1 MTRRVFHCTMLAS
14 TQDGEDDLQRRRLI
28 QGICALGVGYPTLSS
43 SQEPGA
49 SDPPTSGDRL
59 VVAYGSRAGELIT
72 PETLEIGKKQELAFP
87 QDPTSGVVRSGTRLN
102 QLVVTRVPLEGMTEQ
117 TRERAAGDVVAYSG
131 VCSHTGCDV
140 TDWNREFARFQCP
153 CHESQFDPS
162 DAARVVGGPAPWPLA
177 ALPLTLVD
185 GVVTVAR
192 GFEGRVGSQQPG
204 LDPFGGLSL

>member
-1 MTRRVFHCTMLAS
+1 MPLFRAPTAG
-14 TQDGEDDLQRRRLI
+14 DELQRRRLL
-28 QGICALGVGYPTLSS
+28 QGICAFGVGYPALAP

-49 SDPPTSGDRL
+49 SDPPTPGDRL
-59 VVAYGSRAGELIT
+59 VVAYGARAGTPIT
-72 PETLEIGKKQELAFP
+72 PDMLAIGKKQELAFP
-87 QDPTSGVVRSGTRLN
+87 QDPTTGIVRNGTRLN
-102 QLVVTRVPLEGMTEQ
+102 QLVVTRVPLESLTEL

-140 TDWNREFARFQCP
+140 TDWNAEFARFQCP
-153 CHESQFDPS
+153 CHESQFDPR

-192 GFEGRVGSQQPG
+192 AFEGRVGFQQPG
-204 LDPFGGLSL
+204 LDPFGGPGL